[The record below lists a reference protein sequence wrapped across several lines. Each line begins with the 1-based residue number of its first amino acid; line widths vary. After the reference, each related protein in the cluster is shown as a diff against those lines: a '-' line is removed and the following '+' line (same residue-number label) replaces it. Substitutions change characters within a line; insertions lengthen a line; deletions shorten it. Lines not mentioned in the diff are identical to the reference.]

1 MTTSRQAGYD
11 KKRIFPKRP
20 QFLVVVATALILA
33 GGLVVL
39 SRTYV
44 GANTPGNSSPY
55 LFASVQRG
63 DLEVSTIATGRID
76 AIDAVEVSSQLS
88 GQVVKLYAT
97 FNDKVAANAPL
108 AQLDDKLLQAAVA
121 QAKAQLAHAEASH
134 ESALATLAGANAR
147 YEEAFQG
154 HQRKQTLAEQ
164 GNISTQEID
173 QARAKLLTAK
183 SELDAARANI
193 TVEKATIDIA
203 AAALRTA
210 EINLEHTVI
219 RSPIAGIIIGRSV
232 ELGQT
237 VAVSM
242 QAPTLFTIAHDL
254 SEMRVH
260 AHVDEADI
268 GQIQIGQKARFS
280 VDAYPDR
287 SFAGHV
293 VEIHSAPETVQ
304 NVVTYSVVIT
314 APNPDLALL
323 PGMTAVV
330 RVSTIERSGVLLVPN
345 TALRFEPESD
355 PVKAS
360 NRDEPVIASAGRP
373 AHVWLRGESLD
384 LQRAAIGIGA
394 SDGNMAEVVS
404 GPLSEGQE
412 VAIRRQPIPDGR
424 TLFGLRLGF

>member
-1 MTTSRQAGYD
+1 MTKSRQAADD
-11 KKRIFPKRP
+11 KQRIFLKRP
-20 QFLVVVATALILA
+20 QFLVVFATALVLA
-33 GGLVVL
+33 GALVVL
-39 SRTYV
+39 SWTV
-44 GANTPGNSSPY
+44 GFNSGDNGSPY

-134 ESALATLAGANAR
+134 ESALAALAGANAR

-164 GNISTQEID
+164 GNISIQEID
-173 QARAKLLTAK
+173 QARAKLLTTK
-183 SELDAARANI
+183 SELDSARANI

-210 EINLEHTVI
+210 EINLENTVI
-219 RSPIAGIIIGRSV
+219 RSPIDGIIIGRSV

-268 GQIQIGQKARFS
+268 GQIHIGQKARFS

-287 SFAGHV
+287 AFAGHV

-330 RVSTIERSGVLLVPN
+330 RISTIERSGVLLVPN

-355 PVKAS
+355 PLQS
-360 NRDEPVIASAGRP
+360 NRDEPGIASAGRL
-373 AHVWLRGESLD
+373 AHVWLRDESVN

-394 SDGNMAEVVS
+394 SDGNMVEVVS
-404 GPLSEGQE
+404 GPLSADQE
-412 VAIRRQPIPDGR
+412 VAIRKQPIPNGK

>member
-1 MTTSRQAGYD
+1 VTTSRQVAAD
-11 KKRIFPKRP
+11 KQRIFVKRP

-33 GGLVVL
+33 GTLVVV
-39 SRTYV
+39 SQAYV
-44 GANTPGNSSPY
+44 GANTPGNGSPY

-108 AQLDDKLLQAAVA
+108 AQLDDKLWQAAVA
-121 QAKAQLAHAEASH
+121 QAEALLTHAEASH
-134 ESALATLAGANAR
+134 ESALAALAGANAR
-147 YEEAFQG
+147 YDEAFQG

-183 SELDAARANI
+183 SELDAARAN
-193 TVEKATIDIA
+193 TAVEKATIDIA

-210 EINLEHTVI
+210 EINLERTVI
-219 RSPIAGIIIGRSV
+219 RSPIAGIIIGRNV

-237 VAVSM
+237 VAVSL
-242 QAPTLFTIAHDL
+242 QAPTLFIIAHDL
-254 SEMRVH
+254 SEMRVY

-268 GQIQIGQKARFS
+268 GQIQMGQKVRFS

-287 SFAGHV
+287 AFAGRV

-314 APNPDLALL
+314 ASNPDLALL

-330 RVSTIERSGVLLVPN
+330 RISTTERSGALLVPN
-345 TALRFEPESD
+345 AALRFEPETT
-355 PVKAS
+355 PPKAS
-360 NRDEPVIASAGRP
+360 NRDEPGIASAGRP
-373 AHVWLRGESLD
+373 AHVWLRGKSAD
-384 LQRAAIGIGA
+384 LQQAAMGIGA
-394 SDGNMAEVVS
+394 SDGSMTEVVS

-412 VAIRRQPIPDGR
+412 VAIRKQPIPDGR